1 MKILIQNDHQS
12 HGRLLSVSIFRVIS
26 MLMIILFHCMCYS
39 AGFWEEYFHCAQ
51 PVVLV
56 HDAAAMVVSLALPAF
71 FFVSGFLYAYLYVEK
86 DKYRNWKSFMVSKF
100 KRLILPTITW
110 TIIYLAVLPFRYPL
124 SEVLTGIQHLW
135 FLPVLFCVFMIVRLV
150 TPWLLAV
157 RKPLVDI
164 VIASAVVIVNY
175 LLFIGYQCIELD
187 DSLLIGR
194 ILTYLDYFIVGIM
207 MYKHRFALSNKLLEI
222 ILVVLLLG
230 CHVACM
236 NIFVTLAHGLV
247 NTIVI
252 IAICILVMDVLSVV
266 SVDGHSIAY
275 RILDS
280 LDKNSMGIYLI
291 HQVLIMVL
299 YQYTSFDE
307 SFLTAHPYLAIVALF
322 LSVLLVSWALSS
334 LKRKLKLEP
343 YL

>member
-1 MKILIQNDHQS
+1 MEILIQNDHQS

-39 AGFWEEYFHCAQ
+39 AGFWEDYFHCTQ

-86 DKYRNWKSFMVSKF
+86 NKYRNWKSFTVSKF

-110 TIIYLAVLPFRYPL
+110 TVVYLAVLPFRYPL

-135 FLPVLFCVFMIVRLV
+135 FLPVLFCIFMIVRLV

-164 VIASAVVIVNY
+164 VIAFAVVIVNY
-175 LLFIGYQCIELD
+175 LLLIGYQRIELD

-207 MYKHRFALSNKLLEI
+207 MYKHRFALRNKLLEI

-252 IAICILVMDVLSVV
+252 IAICILVMDVLSAV

-299 YQYTSFDE
+299 YQYTSYDE
-307 SFLTAHPYLAIVALF
+307 SFLTAHPYSAIVALF

>member
-1 MKILIQNDHQS
+1 M
-12 HGRLLSVSIFRVIS
+12 SVSIFRVIS

-135 FLPVLFCVFMIVRLV
+135 FLPVLFCIFMIVRLV

-175 LLFIGYQCIELD
+175 LLFIGYQRIELD

-207 MYKHRFALSNKLLEI
+207 MYKHRFALRNKLLEI

-252 IAICILVMDVLSVV
+252 IAICILAMDVLSAV

-322 LSVLLVSWALSS
+322 LSVLLVSWALST